1 MHDRGRKIGRRPPP
15 VSPPVGYGGQ
25 VSTPPQPPPRERAG
39 PDRAAALAA
48 LRELSQAVLAIS
60 RHLDANAALQTI
72 VRTARD
78 LVGAE
83 YAALGIPDGSG
94 SFARFLVEGISDEQW
109 AAIGPLPREHG
120 MLGVMMHDPHP
131 QRLADITADP
141 RFNWWPKAHPRLTAF
156 IGVPIRDGDEILGA
170 LFLGNTG
177 APPGGAETGDGANAD
192 GADEAGT
199 DYCGFTQEDEDLL
212 TVLAA
217 HAAIALTHARLYE
230 RERELA
236 ILAERTRLARELHDA
251 VTQKLFALRLTAEA
265 AAGLLAVDPA
275 RAAAHLAQVSTLARE
290 AVTEL
295 RAVVGEL
302 RPAELE
308 QDGLAL
314 AMRKQVTVLDHAYQV
329 GGGPRIAFVD
339 EPFSRLPPVQEQVVL
354 RVAQEALHNAIRH
367 AGAKVIELRLG
378 PVRTPRALVT
388 AGARSAVRA
397 SGVALTVTDDGAGFA
412 AENVVRGLGLTSMRE
427 RAASVGG
434 SLAVESE
441 PGRGT
446 VIRLEVPGVRSS

>member
-1 MHDRGRKIGRRPPP
+1 
-15 VSPPVGYGGQ
+15 
-25 VSTPPQPPPRERAG
+25 VSTRSDPAGHPAREHEQRERTAA
-39 PDRAAALAA
+39 DRAAALAA

-60 RHLDANAALQTI
+60 RHLDTNDALQTI

-109 AAIGPLPREHG
+109 AAIGPLPRQHG
-120 MLGVMMHDPHP
+120 MLGVMLHDPHP
-131 QRLADITADP
+131 QRLADITNDP
-141 RFNWWPKAHPRLTAF
+141 RFNWWPQAHPHLTAF

-177 APPGGAETGDGANAD
+177 APAGHGDSGGGA
-192 GADEAGT
+192 GT
-199 DYCGFTQEDEDLL
+199 GFTQEDEDLL

-217 HAAIALTHARLYE
+217 HAAIALTHTKLYE

-265 AAGLLAVDPA
+265 AAGLLPVDPD
-275 RAAAHLAQVSTLARE
+275 RAAAHLAQVSVLARE

-314 AMRKQVTVLDHAYQV
+314 AMRKQVTVLDHAYQSS
-329 GGGPRIAFVD
+329 GGPRIAFVD
-339 EPFSRLPPVQEQVVL
+339 EPFPQLPPAQEQVVL

-367 AGAKVIELRLG
+367 ARAKVIELRLG
-378 PVRTPRALVT
+378 PVGTPGAGRA
-388 AGARSAVRA
+388 AVRTGGA
-397 SGVALTVTDDGAGFA
+397 ALTVADDGVGFA
-412 AENVVRGLGLTSMRE
+412 TGPGGPDGAAGRGLGLTSMRE

-434 SLAVESE
+434 NLAVQSA
-441 PGRGT
+441 PGAGT
-446 VIRLEVPGVRSS
+446 TIRLEVPGVRTA

>member
-1 MHDRGRKIGRRPPP
+1 MSTRSDPAGAAARDR
-15 VSPPVGYGGQ
+15 Q
-25 VSTPPQPPPRERAG
+25 RERTPA
-39 PDRAAALAA
+39 DRAAALAA

-60 RHLDANAALQTI
+60 RHLDTNEALQTI

-109 AAIGPLPREHG
+109 AAIGPLPRQHG
-120 MLGVMMHDPHP
+120 MLGVMLHDPHP
-131 QRLADITADP
+131 QRLPDITADP
-141 RFNWWPKAHPRLTAF
+141 RFNWWPRAHPRLTGF

-170 LFLGNTG
+170 LFLGNTALGNTG
-177 APPGGAETGDGANAD
+177 APGPAGSDGED
-192 GADEAGT
+192 S
-199 DYCGFTQEDEDLL
+199 GFTQEDEDLL

-217 HAAIALTHARLYE
+217 HAAIALTHAKLYE

-236 ILAERTRLARELHDA
+236 ILSERTRLARELHDA

-265 AAGLLAVDPA
+265 AAGLLPVDPE
-275 RAAAHLAQVSTLARE
+275 RAATHLAQIAVLARE
-290 AVTEL
+290 AVAEL

-314 AMRKQVTVLDHAYQV
+314 AMRKQVTVLDHAYQS

-339 EPFSRLPPVQEQVVL
+339 DPFPQLPPAQEQVVL

-367 AGAKVIELRLG
+367 ARAGVIELRLG
-378 PVRTPRALVT
+378 PAGLPRARRT
-388 AGARSAVRA
+388 AVRA
-397 SGVALTVTDDGAGFA
+397 AGAALTVTDDGVGFA
-412 AENVVRGLGLTSMRE
+412 TGPGGPDGTAGRGLGLTSMRE

-434 SLAVESE
+434 TLSVTSA
-441 PGRGT
+441 PGQGT
-446 VIRLEVPGVRSS
+446 TIRLEVPGVRKD

>member
-1 MHDRGRKIGRRPPP
+1 MSTSSEPTAPGPAEERARADGGTGEHAADRAGSGADGRKTDR
-15 VSPPVGYGGQ
+15 S
-25 VSTPPQPPPRERAG
+25 

-48 LRELSQAVLAIS
+48 LRELSQAVLEIS
-60 RHLDANAALQTI
+60 RHLDTNAALQTI
-72 VRTARD
+72 VRTAREA
-78 LVGAE
+78 VGAE
-83 YAALGIPDGSG
+83 YAALGIPDGAG
-94 SFARFLVEGISDEQW
+94 SFARFLVEGISEEQW
-109 AAIGPLPREHG
+109 AKIGPLPREHG
-120 MLGVMMHDPHP
+120 MLGVMLHDPNP
-131 QRLADITADP
+131 QRLTDITADP
-141 RFNWWPKAHPRLTAF
+141 RFNWWPRAHPHLTAF
-156 IGVPIRDGDEILGA
+156 IGVPIRDGEEILGA

-177 APPGGAETGDGANAD
+177 DPAD
-192 GADEAGT
+192 
-199 DYCGFTQEDEDLL
+199 CLGFTQEDEDLL

-265 AAGLLAVDPA
+265 ATGLLAVDPD

-314 AMRKQVTVLDHAYQV
+314 AMRKQVTVLDHAYQSS
-329 GGGPRIAFVD
+329 GGPRIAFVD
-339 EPFSRLPPVQEQVVL
+339 EPFGQLPPVQEQVVL
-354 RVAQEALHNAIRH
+354 RVAQEALHNALRH
-367 AGAKVIELRLG
+367 AHAKVIELRLG
-378 PVRTPRALVT
+378 PVYAHDAAAVSSVAHGH
-388 AGARSAVRA
+388 AGTRSAVRV
-397 SGVALTVTDDGAGFA
+397 SGAALTVTDDGTGFA
-412 AENVVRGLGLTSMRE
+412 TMTAVRGLGLISMRE

-434 SLAVESE
+434 TLAVQSA
-441 PGRGT
+441 PGEGT